1 MTNLRF
7 MGTPTMR
14 RHLTRLLLFACLLF
28 RPEIPSAVAAEAPS
42 LSGRIDRQIEARLA
56 EEKVPAVP
64 AADDAEFLRRVYLDL
79 HGVVPTAEQAAAFL
93 ARNDSGKRAEL
104 IDQLLDDPRFGEHF
118 GDRWRKSLISP
129 VADERRLQTERFAAW
144 LARRFNDN
152 DGWDRIVFD
161 LVTATGKMEDN
172 PAVTYLI
179 EGRHPLGVTDL
190 ADLSSRYFLGVRL
203 NCAQCHDHPF
213 VSWKR
218 HDYWGMAAFFA
229 QIQTPHRPKMVYMA
243 GLQDDP
249 KMNMGVLRDADLI
262 EGFQSEVP
270 TFLGGETPK
279 AKKGEPLR
287 VSLARWMTA
296 PENPFFARATVN
308 RLWWH
313 FFGRGIVT
321 PVDDMHSANAPSHP
335 ELLDL
340 LTREFTETKF
350 DVKHFCRAV
359 LNSRAYQRTSRPGT
373 SADRRSAD
381 REAELFARMSIKVLT
396 AEQLYDSLIAIL
408 GSPAKTPAVDT
419 RLGPREEFT
428 RYFASSG
435 DPEPTR
441 YDRGIPH
448 LLRLMN
454 SPQFAGRNVAALV
467 TGTASSGDKTDK
479 LVDDLFLTILA
490 RYPTGAERELVQEQ
504 FDSADTSAE
513 QAARELAWA
522 LLMSG
527 EFSLNH

>member
-1 MTNLRF
+1 
-7 MGTPTMR
+7 MR
-14 RHLTRLLLFACLLF
+14 RHLTRLLLFACLLI
-28 RPEIPSAVAAEAPS
+28 RPALPSAVAADAPS
-42 LSGRIDRQIEARLA
+42 LSNRIDELLEARLTA
-56 EEKVPAVP
+56 EKIPAVP
-64 AADDAEFLRRVYLDL
+64 TADDAEFLRRVYLDL
-79 HGVVPTAEQAAAFL
+79 HGVVPTADEAVAFL
-93 ARNDSGKRAEL
+93 ARTDAGKRAEL
-104 IDQLLDDPRFGEHF
+104 IDQLLEDPRFGEHF
-118 GDRWRKSLISP
+118 ADRWRKSLISP

-144 LARRFNDN
+144 LAGRFNDN

-270 TFLGGETPK
+270 TFLGGEAPK
-279 AKKGEPLR
+279 AKSGEPLR

-296 PENPFFARATVN
+296 SENPFFARATVN
-308 RLWWH
+308 RLWWQ
-313 FFGRGIVT
+313 FFGRGIVS
-321 PVDDMHSANAPSHP
+321 PVDDMHSANVPSHS
-335 ELLDL
+335 ELLDA

-350 DVKHFCRAV
+350 DLKHFCRAV
-359 LNSRAYQRTSRPGT
+359 LNSRAYQRTSRPGPH
-373 SADRRSAD
+373 AD
-381 REAELFARMSIKVLT
+381 REAELFGRMSIKVLT
-396 AEQLYDSLIAIL
+396 AEQLYDSLTAIL
-408 GSPAKTPAVDT
+408 GPPSKTPAVDT
-419 RLGPREEFT
+419 RLGARDEFT
-428 RYFASSG
+428 KYFASSG

-454 SPQFAGRNVAALV
+454 SPQFAGRNLAALV
-467 TGTASSGDKTDK
+467 TQTASAGNKTNN
-479 LVDDLFLTILA
+479 LVDHLFLKILA
-490 RYPTGAERELVQEQ
+490 RYPTGAERELVQGP
-504 FDSADTSAE
+504 FDAANMSAE